1 MWSLL
6 RDGDTEEQVTCC
18 HGNVMIQSVFRA
30 VGYAF
35 TCDHKSAVVAEE
47 NKLRFNNLFVVRVY
61 VLINLPLNHI
71 TDKESHSVFW
81 WVEEGREVECSTLLM
96 WKKNA
101 NCCYWCLFEPDN
113 FVFQKKPNLVFA

>member
-35 TCDHKSAVVAEE
+35 TCDRKSAVVAEE
-47 NKLRFNNLFVVRVY
+47 NKLRFNNTFVVRVY
-61 VLINLPLNHI
+61 VLINLSLNNI
-71 TDKESHSVFW
+71 TDKESHSIWGGGGGRREGGRTFNITN
-81 WVEEGREVECSTLLM
+81 VEEKR
-96 WKKNA
+96 
-101 NCCYWCLFEPDN
+101 
-113 FVFQKKPNLVFA
+113 